1 MASAPEVNVEQI
13 MAEIR
18 RRAQARREKA
28 GQANPPP
35 PVAVA
40 PVFDQYSPPAMHEIG
55 MLRHDVAAATMLQPA
70 VGALNP
76 RRSGLHNKVI
86 QLGKKTLGRS
96 LSWYTRSLQDFSAAV
111 VRALNQ
117 TVAAVEGVNA
127 VVSGQEDRINGLEG
141 RLSGLE
147 GRLSGLEQR
156 LATELEARLR
166 ADERDLRRALHLLQ
180 EQGKA
185 ATSGSPAPPAP
196 MFTGNAEQSLD
207 FDYFLFE
214 EQFRGPEKTIRE
226 RQQQYVGYFQGREK
240 VVDLGCGRGEF
251 LELLRTAGVVARG
264 VESSGDMLL
273 LCRNKGFD
281 VIQKHI
287 LSFLEEQPD
296 ESLGGIFCSQV
307 IEHLPAALQIR
318 LVNLAQRKLH
328 SGSPLVIE
336 TINPECVYA
345 LARNFFLDPTHVRP
359 VHPEMLVFLMR
370 SVHFERVE
378 LKYSSPVDSGPLP
391 RLTFAQPPPELEQFN
406 RALEHANRLLFG
418 FQDYAAV
425 GWR

>member
-28 GQANPPP
+28 GPACAPPP
-35 PVAVA
+35 A
-40 PVFDQYSPPAMHEIG
+40 PATPLFDQYSRPAMHEIG

-96 LSWYTRSLQDFSAAV
+96 LSWYTRSLQEFGAAV

-117 TVAAVEGVNA
+117 TVAALEA
-127 VVSGQEDRINGLEG
+127 VQAAVSGQEDRVSDLEH

-147 GRLSGLEQR
+147 D
-156 LATELEARLR
+156 RLR
-166 ADERDLRRALHLLQ
+166 VDERDLRRALHLLQ
-180 EQGKA
+180 EEGKA
-185 ATSGSPAPPAP
+185 AAGGGPAAPAP
-196 MFTGNAEQSLD
+196 MFTGHAQQALD

-214 EQFRGPEKTIRE
+214 EQFRGPEKAIRQ

-240 VVDLGCGRGEF
+240 IVDLGCGRGEF
-251 LELLRTAGVVARG
+251 LGLLRAAGVEAQG
-264 VESSGDMLL
+264 VESSADMFL

-281 VIQKHI
+281 VVQKDI
-287 LSFLEEQPD
+287 LSFLQEQPD

-307 IEHLPAALQIR
+307 MEHLPADLQIK
-318 LVNLAQRKLH
+318 LVNLAHLKLR

-336 TINPECVYA
+336 TINPECIYA

-359 VHPEMLVFLMR
+359 VHPEMLAFLMR
-370 SVHFERVE
+370 SLHFERVE

-391 RLTFAQPPPELEQFN
+391 RLSFAQPPPELDQFN

-418 FQDYAAV
+418 FQDYSAV

>member
-18 RRAQARREKA
+18 RRAEARRA
-28 GQANPPP
+28 QAKSAEAP
-35 PVAVA
+35 ASAA
-40 PVFDQYSPPAMHEIG
+40 PVTPIFDPYSRPATHELG
-55 MLRHDVAAATMLQPA
+55 LLRHDVAAATMLQPA
-70 VGALNP
+70 VGTLNP

-96 LSWYTRSLQDFSAAV
+96 LSWYTRSLHEFGAAV
-111 VRALNQ
+111 VRALDQ
-117 TVAAVEGVNA
+117 TVAALEGVHER
-127 VVSGQEDRINGLEG
+127 V
-141 RLSGLE
+141 
-147 GRLSGLEQR
+147 SGLEQR
-156 LATELEARLR
+156 LDTELEERLR
-166 ADERDLRRALHLLQ
+166 ADERDIRRLLHLVK
-180 EQGKA
+180 EQGTA
-185 ATSGSPAPPAP
+185 AAGGPAAPAP
-196 MFTGNAEQSLD
+196 MFAAGAEAALD

-214 EQFRGPEKTIRE
+214 EQFRGSEKTIRE
-226 RQQQYVGYFQGREK
+226 RQQQYVPYFQGREK
-240 VVDLGCGRGEF
+240 VIDLGCGRGEF
-251 LELLRTAGVVARG
+251 LELLRAAGIGAQG
-264 VESSGDMLL
+264 VESAADMFLM
-273 LCRNKGFD
+273 CRNKGFD
-281 VIQKHI
+281 VVQMDI
-287 LSFLEEQPD
+287 LSFLEAQPD

-318 LVNLAQRKLH
+318 LVNVAHRKLS
-328 SGSPLVIE
+328 SGSPLIIE

-359 VHPEMLVFLMR
+359 VHPEMLAFLMR
-370 SVHFERVE
+370 NLKFERVE

-391 RLTFAQPPPELEQFN
+391 QLSFAQPPPELQQFN

>member
-1 MASAPEVNVEQI
+1 MASAPEINVEQI

-28 GQANPPP
+28 GPAEAPAST
-35 PVAVA
+35 PVA
-40 PVFDQYSPPAMHEIG
+40 PPFNQYSRPAMHEIG

-76 RRSGLHNKVI
+76 RRSGLHNKVV

-96 LSWYTRSLQDFSAAV
+96 LSWYTRSLQEFGSAV

-117 TVAAVEGVNA
+117 TVAALEGIQA
-127 VVSGQEDRINGLEG
+127 AASGQEDRV
-141 RLSGLE
+141 SGLE
-147 GRLSGLEQR
+147 DRLSALEQR
-156 LATELEARLR
+156 LGTELEVRLR
-166 ADERDLRRALHLLQ
+166 ADERDIRRALHLLQ
-180 EQGKA
+180 QQREP
-185 ATSGSPAPPAP
+185 ATGTHLAPPAP
-196 MFTGNAEQSLD
+196 MFAANTEQPLD

-214 EQFRGPEKTIRE
+214 EQFRGPENVIRE
-226 RQQQYVGYFQGREK
+226 RQRQYVGYFQGRDK

-251 LELLRTAGVVARG
+251 LELLRAEGVEAQG
-264 VESSGDMLL
+264 VESSADMLL

-281 VIQKHI
+281 VVQRDI
-287 LSFLEEQPD
+287 LSFLQEQPD

-307 IEHLPAALQIR
+307 IEHLPAALQIK
-318 LVNLAQRKLH
+318 LVNLAHLKLR

-359 VHPEMLVFLMR
+359 VHPEMLAFLMR
-370 SVHFERVE
+370 SVKFERVE

-391 RLTFAQPPPELEQFN
+391 RLSFAQPPPELEQFN

-418 FQDYAAV
+418 FQDYAAA